1 MADRLKDAEDLRL
14 ETLFASD
21 PIPDAGF
28 SKRVEKHVRR
38 QLWVRRLALPIALL
52 VGGLIA
58 AKPMIELMTAVVRVA
73 NVLPANIGKN
83 LDALPVGDLPQ
94 LSTVMM
100 GAMLAIAAIMLSR
113 LLED

>member
-1 MADRLKDAEDLRL
+1 MADRLKDAEDRRL
-14 ETLFASD
+14 ESLFASD

-28 SKRVEKHVRR
+28 SIRIEKRIRR
-38 QLWVRRLALPIALL
+38 QQWIRRLALPIAVL

-58 AKPMIELMTAVVRVA
+58 AKPLIELLTALVRIA
-73 NVLPANIGKN
+73 DVLPGSITRNFGT
-83 LDALPVGDLPQ
+83 LPLGDMPQ
-94 LSTVMM
+94 MSTVMM

>member
-14 ETLFASD
+14 ESLFASD

-28 SKRVEKHVRR
+28 SVRIEKRIRR
-38 QLWVRRLALPIALL
+38 QLWVRRLALPIAVL

-58 AKPMIELMTAVVRVA
+58 AKPLIDLLTAMARIA
-73 NVLPANIGKN
+73 NVLPASIGAN
-83 LDALPVGDLPQ
+83 LKSLPIGDLPQ

-100 GAMLAIAAIMLSR
+100 GVMLAIAAIMLSR